1 MAEARQWQGKT
12 RGGKFGQRFLLSFLK
27 RFRVTVLYPTLLI
40 IIPLCLIFVR
50 EPNRAL
56 YRYFRDIRGY
66 GRWRALWSTTRN
78 AYNFGK
84 VVIDKFA
91 IWAGRSEQFHVDQEH
106 PEIPQRLFEQE
117 KGALFAGA
125 HIGNFELLAAAF
137 KEKRKQINV
146 IIYGGESE
154 LLSRQRA
161 SMFGQSYVN
170 LIPLTED
177 MSHLFTIK
185 NALDNGEVVAILCDR
200 LFGSPKKKSLNFLGH
215 PADFPIG
222 PFRLAAQMD
231 VPVLSVAVLKEKRLR
246 YTCRTTLLEVAP
258 DLSLNQKCDLLM
270 EQYVK
275 SLEDVLQQYP
285 EQWFNLFDFWNL
297 EKQSQK

>member
-1 MAEARQWQGKT
+1 MAEARKWQGKT

-27 RFRVTVLYPTLLI
+27 RFRVTVLYPTLPF
-40 IIPLCLIFVR
+40 IIPFCLVFVR
-50 EPNRAL
+50 QPNRAL
-56 YRYFRDIRGY
+56 YRYFHNIRGY
-66 GRWRALWSTTRN
+66 RRWRALCSTTRN

-91 IWAGRSEQFHVDQEH
+91 IWAGRSDQFIVVQEH
-106 PEIPQRLFEQE
+106 PEIPQQLFEQE
-117 KGALFAGA
+117 KGALFAGS

-137 KEKRKQINV
+137 KDNPKKINV

-154 LLSRQRA
+154 MLSRQRTSVFA
-161 SMFGQSYVN
+161 QNHVN
-170 LIPLTED
+170 LIPVTAD
-177 MSHLFTIK
+177 MSHLFAIK

-200 LFGSPKKKSLNFLGH
+200 LFGSPKKKTLDFLGH

-231 VPVLSVAVLKEKRLR
+231 VPVLSLAVMKEKGLR
-246 YTCRTTLLEVAP
+246 YTCHSTLLNVSP
-258 DLSLNQKCDLLM
+258 DVSINQKCDMLM

-275 SLEDVLQQYP
+275 SLEDILRQYP
-285 EQWFNLFDFWNL
+285 EQWFNMYDFWNL
-297 EKQSQK
+297 DN